1 MNCKFLIGFM
11 LVLSGATLASFAAD
25 PTNFSEE
32 QVDAIWPELWESG
45 SPDAKI
51 PAVDSLSE
59 AQVIS
64 EMTGNWSGWMGPDK
78 LLIFL
83 GTNRQVSVSGIK
95 DGKGWEKHGEWKV
108 ISNKLVLFLPEDE
121 FPVFIFRTEGKT
133 WIFNPSAKALMSQM
147 QRPTRPVPPSA
158 NDVRQPR
165 SVLAVNGKIS
175 KEQVLNILRTMDD
188 GLANKDASAIVT
200 NFANNAVITATI
212 VEGQRMDTSKDDPD
226 SYRLGLEAGFKHFD
240 NIKLQRKDILVQI
253 APNGRKAT
261 SMSTVIESFDD
272 TGNPEQDTTRE
283 SATFEIIDG
292 KIVIT
297 QMDSNGVVK

>member
-1 MNCKFLIGFM
+1 
-11 LVLSGATLASFAAD
+11 
-25 PTNFSEE
+25 
-32 QVDAIWPELWESG
+32 
-45 SPDAKI
+45 
-51 PAVDSLSE
+51 
-59 AQVIS
+59 
-64 EMTGNWSGWMGPDK
+64 MGPDK

-121 FPVFIFRTEGKT
+121 FPVFIFRTECKT

-188 GLANKDASAIVT
+188 VLANKDASAIVT

-212 VEGQRMDTSKDDPD
+212 VEGQRMDTSEKTTQTATA
-226 SYRLGLEAGFKHFD
+226 SGWRLDLSTLITSNSNAKTFWFRLHPMAGKPRACQP
-240 NIKLQRKDILVQI
+240 LL
-253 APNGRKAT
+253 KALT
-261 SMSTVIESFDD
+261 IREIQSKIPQGSQPHLRLL
-272 TGNPEQDTTRE
+272 TGKSSLPKWIQTEWLNEP
-283 SATFEIIDG
+283 
-292 KIVIT
+292 
-297 QMDSNGVVK
+297 